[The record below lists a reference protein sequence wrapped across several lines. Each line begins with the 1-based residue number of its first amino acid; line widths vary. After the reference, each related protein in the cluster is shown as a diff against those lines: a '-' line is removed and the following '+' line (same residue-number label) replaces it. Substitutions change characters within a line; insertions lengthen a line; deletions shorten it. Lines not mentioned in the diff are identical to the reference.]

1 MCQYTWPPFFLL
13 LLFPPILSPYLF
25 CLLQSYT
32 SGFSPAM
39 TGGSVTISTSHPHI
53 STSSQPR
60 PPALGSGH
68 SLHSRS
74 SSNSSISSTAL
85 SQDSAH
91 QPHPHVATATVP
103 HSLTNSGPGHHPV
116 GPGVSSTTAYETS
129 TATPATSSGS
139 TPSAQAHSQG
149 GKMISYSNRSTV

>member
-1 MCQYTWPPFFLL
+1 MYTTWPNHLPFSFSVSLPQ
-13 LLFPPILSPYLF
+13 FSPPTF
-25 CLLQSYT
+25 CLPQSFT
-32 SGFSPAM
+32 SGVSPVM
-39 TGGSVTISTSHPHI
+39 TGGGVTISTSHPHI

-85 SQDSAH
+85 SQDSSH
-91 QPHPHVATATVP
+91 QPHPHVAMVTVP

-116 GPGVSSTTAYETS
+116 GPGVSASSAYETS

-149 GKMISYSNRSTV
+149 GI